1 MLRKTKIVCTLG
13 PATDDPKVLRQ
24 LMLSGM
30 NVARIN
36 FSHGSYDEH
45 LKRINAVKE
54 LRRELDLPIALLL
67 DTKGP
72 EIRTLKFKDGQAEL
86 KEGQIFTLVPD
97 EIEGDSN
104 RCGITYKDLAD
115 DITVGSRLLMDDG
128 LIAMSVTGIKDR
140 SIICKVING
149 GIIKN
154 QKSINVP
161 GVNLSLPYVSEKDK
175 NDILFGIENEF
186 DFIAASFTRSCYD
199 ILEIKKI
206 LEEND
211 GMGIQLI
218 AKIENSQGVENIDE
232 IIRVCDGIM
241 VARGDMGVEIDFE
254 ELPLIQKKL
263 IEKCYKAGKKVI
275 TATQMIES
283 MTSNPRPTRA
293 EASDIANAVYDG
305 TSAVM
310 LSGETAI
317 GKYPVESL
325 ETMARIAERAEADI
339 NYKKRFENWHWNTDA
354 SITNAI
360 GHSACTTAHDLKA
373 AAIITVTKSGYT
385 ARTISSFRPVC
396 PIIATVT
403 NDRVRRQLNLS
414 WGVYPIICME
424 KDTTDSLFEHAVERA
439 VESKLIQRG
448 DLVVITGGAP
458 VGISG
463 TTNIVKV
470 HLVGDILVNGSG
482 INRLSASGSICV
494 AENEEEAVRKF
505 KDGDILVIPETSN
518 AIINILKKCTGIIT
532 EKPGMTSHAAIVGM
546 TLDIPVICG
555 AKNATKILKSGTIVT
570 MDGSHGLV
578 YNGITKVL

>member
-86 KEGQIFTLVPD
+86 KEGQTFTLVPG

-175 NDILFGIENEF
+175 SDILFGIENEF

-414 WGVYPIICME
+414 WGVYPIMCME